1 MRRRARSILAVG
13 ALLIGGAGFAPIAQA
28 QPAGPAAADTDEVK
42 VFRAD
47 VTQEQVPLLLA
58 AGQDGH
64 ELGEQVPDRGTA
76 TVEVYL
82 TGRQA
87 DKLEKQGV
95 DLTEHTL
102 STGAEKRVGD
112 AAEGVFRPYSGS
124 GGLKEETLRT
134 ARENPGL
141 TKVVSIGRT
150 VKGQDI
156 LALKLTRQAK
166 KSKDGSRPA
175 VLYMSNQHAR
185 EWITPEMTRR
195 LLHHYLDNYKKDRR
209 IRELVDSTELWFVL
223 SANPDGYD
231 YTFENT
237 DNRLWRKNLRDVN
250 GDGSIGTGDGVDL
263 NRNFAYKWG
272 YDNEGSSPNPTSQT
286 YRGAGPGSEPET
298 KALDAFEKRI
308 GFTYGINYHSAA
320 ELLLYG
326 VGWQVATNT
335 PDDVLYKALAGTP
348 ENSAIPGYHPQ
359 VSSELYTTNG
369 EADGHAANVNG
380 MAMFT
385 PEMSTCQT
393 ASAVDPGDE
402 WNAGD
407 CQSGFNFP
415 DDERLIQQEFA
426 KNIPFALSVA
436 ETAAHPDRPSSSV
449 GLDAPDFTP
458 APFTTSYSRGAGQE
472 VSVVVRKSV
481 RHKELR
487 YRVNGGRTHEVALR
501 PWRGGETYGGEDNLY
516 FDEYRAKV
524 KDGDAGDKVEV
535 WFTGET
541 KSGRGTRSE
550 HFTYTVAERP
560 RADVL
565 VVTEE
570 AQEAQG
576 SQDAQ
581 ETQGSRDAREAKK
594 AEGARA
600 SHAQVYVDALK
611 ANGHRAAVWDVAAQG
626 APDALGVLG
635 HFGTVV
641 HHTGA
646 AVPGNA
652 TQLQLR
658 AFLNEGG
665 ELIEAGERAG
675 GNVDLGGG
683 TLSDDFSQYYLG
695 AYTRTSTT
703 GATGFTGSGRLDG
716 AGGALGDA
724 PGNPLD
730 NAGTYSVTSDELPA
744 DTYPR
749 FASEG
754 AGKFAG
760 TINPYGPYAGDW
772 MAAAVHTDDAYKR
785 LTRTVDLTGV
795 NASDRP
801 TLRTE
806 LLWDTERGY
815 DHALVEAH
823 TTGAD
828 DWTTL
833 PEEGGAT
840 ATAVPA
846 ECEAGFY
853 LDDHPWLEHYLT
865 QSDDG
870 CTATG
875 TTGRWNSL
883 TGSSGG
889 WRQAG
894 FDLSAYA
901 GKSVEVSI
909 AYVTDPGS
917 GGRGVLADETSL
929 VVGGTA
935 TATEGFETSLG
946 AWQVSGPPAGSPA
959 VLKDWARTGTL
970 FQTYGAVTTDDTVL
984 LGFGLEHLT
993 DPAARAALVRK
1004 ALRALDE

>member
-13 ALLIGGAGFAPIAQA
+13 ALLLGGAGFAPVAQA
-28 QPAGPAAADTDEVK
+28 QPASPETPDADEVK

-64 ELGEQVPDRGTA
+64 ELTERVPDRGTA

-82 TGRQA
+82 TDQQA
-87 DKLEKQGV
+87 GKLEKQGV
-95 DLTEHTL
+95 DLTEHAL
-102 STGAEKRVGD
+102 SSRAEKRVED
-112 AAEGVFRPYSGS
+112 AADGVFRPYSGS
-124 GGLKEETLRT
+124 GGLREEILRT
-134 ARENPGL
+134 ARQNPRL

-150 VKGQDI
+150 VNGQDI
-156 LALKLTRQAK
+156 LALKLTKNAK
-166 KSKDGSRPA
+166 ESKDGSKPS

-195 LLHHYLDNYKKDRR
+195 LMHHYLDKYDEDRR
-209 IRELVDSTELWFVL
+209 IRKLVDSTELWFLL

-237 DNRLWRKNLRDVN
+237 DNRLWRKNLRDNN
-250 GDGSIGTGDGVDL
+250 GDGALGAGDGVDL

-272 YDNEGSSPNPTSQT
+272 YDDEGSSPNPTSQT
-286 YRGAGPGSEPET
+286 YRGAGPNSEPET
-298 KALDAFEKRI
+298 KALDRFQKRI

-326 VGWQVATNT
+326 VGWQVATDT

-380 MAMFT
+380 TAMFT

-393 ASAVDPGDE
+393 VSEQDPDDE
-402 WNAGD
+402 WNAAD

-415 DDERLIQQEFA
+415 DDEKLIQQEFA

-436 ETAAHPDRPSSSV
+436 ESAAHPDRPSSSV
-449 GLDAPDFTP
+449 GLDAADFTP
-458 APFTTSYSRGAGQE
+458 DAFTTSYARGAAQE
-472 VSVVVRKSV
+472 VSVVARKSV
-481 RHKELR
+481 RDKELK
-487 YRVNGGRTHEVALR
+487 YRVNGGRTHDVRLK

-516 FDEYRAKV
+516 FDEYRAKIGHGER
-524 KDGDAGDKVEV
+524 GDRVEV

-541 KSGRGTRSE
+541 KGGKRTASE
-550 HFTYTVAERP
+550 HFTYKVAERP
-560 RADVL
+560 VADVL
-565 VVTEE
+565 VVAE
-570 AQEAQG
+570 
-576 SQDAQ
+576 
-581 ETQGSRDAREAKK
+581 
-594 AEGARA
+594 EGAKATQTRT
-600 SHAQVYVDALK
+600 YVDALRASGK
-611 ANGHRAAVWDVAAQG
+611 RAAVWDVATQG

-635 HFGTVV
+635 HFDTVV
-641 HHTGA
+641 HYTGA

-665 ELIEAGERAG
+665 RLIEAGEQAG
-675 GNVDLGGG
+675 GDVDLGGG
-683 TLSDDFSQYYLG
+683 SLSDDFSQYYLG

-703 GATGFTGSGRLDG
+703 GATGFTGTGRLDG
-716 AGGALGDA
+716 ATGVFGAA

-730 NAGTYSVTSDELPA
+730 TAGTYSVTSDELPA
-744 DTYPR
+744 DTYPQ

-754 AGKFAG
+754 AGRFAG
-760 TINPYGPYAGDW
+760 TVNPYGPYAGAW

-785 LTRTVDLTGV
+785 LTRTIDLTGV
-795 NASDRP
+795 TAADRP
-801 TLRTE
+801 TLRTQ

-823 TTGAD
+823 TTGGD

-833 PEEGGAT
+833 PEAGGAT
-840 ATAVPA
+840 GTAVPA
-846 ECEAGFY
+846 ECGAGFY
-853 LDDHPWLEHYLT
+853 IGGHPWLEHYLT
-865 QSDDG
+865 LSDDG
-870 CTATG
+870 CTAAG
-875 TTGRWNSL
+875 TTGQWNSL
-883 TGSSGG
+883 TGASGG
-889 WRQAG
+889 WRQVE

-901 GKSVEVSI
+901 GKSVDVSI

-917 GGRGVLADETSL
+917 GGRGVLADEASL
-929 VVGGTA
+929 VVGSTA
-935 TATEGFETSLG
+935 TGTEGFETSLG
-946 AWQVSGPPAGSPA
+946 AWRVSGPPAGSPA

-993 DPAARAALVRK
+993 EPAARAALVRQ

>member
-13 ALLIGGAGFAPIAQA
+13 ALLLGGAGFAPVAQA
-28 QPAGPAAADTDEVK
+28 QPASPETPDADEVK

-64 ELGEQVPDRGTA
+64 ELTERVPDRGTA

-82 TGRQA
+82 TDQQA

-95 DLTEHTL
+95 DLTEHSL
-102 STGAEKRVGD
+102 SGRAEKRVED
-112 AAEGVFRPYSGS
+112 AADGVFRPYSGS
-124 GGLKEETLRT
+124 GGLREEILRT
-134 ARENPGL
+134 ARQNPRL
-141 TKVVSIGRT
+141 TKVVSIGKT
-150 VKGQDI
+150 VNGQDI
-156 LALKLTRQAK
+156 LALKLTKNAK
-166 KSKDGSRPA
+166 ESKDGSKPS

-195 LLHHYLDNYKKDRR
+195 LMHHYLDKYDEDRR
-209 IRELVDSTELWFVL
+209 IRKLVDSTELWFLL

-237 DNRLWRKNLRDVN
+237 DNRLWRKNLRDNN
-250 GDGSIGTGDGVDL
+250 GDGALGAGDGVDL

-272 YDNEGSSPNPTSQT
+272 YDDEGSSPNPTSQT
-286 YRGAGPGSEPET
+286 YRGAGPNSEPET
-298 KALDAFEKRI
+298 KALDRFQKRI

-326 VGWQVATNT
+326 VGWQVATDT

-380 MAMFT
+380 TAMFT

-393 ASAVDPGDE
+393 VSEQDPDDE
-402 WNAGD
+402 WNAAD

-415 DDERLIQQEFA
+415 DDEKLIQQEFA

-436 ETAAHPDRPSSSV
+436 ESAAHPDRPSSSV
-449 GLDAPDFTP
+449 GLDAADFTP
-458 APFTTSYSRGAGQE
+458 DAFTTSYARGADQE
-472 VSVVVRKSV
+472 VSVVARKSV
-481 RHKELR
+481 RDKELK
-487 YRVNGGRTHEVALR
+487 YRVNGGRTHDVRLK

-516 FDEYRAKV
+516 FDEYRAKIRHGET
-524 KDGDAGDKVEV
+524 GDRVEV

-541 KSGRGTRSE
+541 KGGKRTASE
-550 HFTYTVAERP
+550 HFTYKVAQRP
-560 RADVL
+560 GADVL
-565 VVTEE
+565 VVAE
-570 AQEAQG
+570 
-576 SQDAQ
+576 
-581 ETQGSRDAREAKK
+581 
-594 AEGARA
+594 EGAKATQTRT
-600 SHAQVYVDALK
+600 YVDALRASGK
-611 ANGHRAAVWDVAAQG
+611 RAAVWDVATQG

-635 HFGTVV
+635 HFDTVV
-641 HHTGA
+641 HYTGA

-665 ELIEAGERAG
+665 RLIEAGEQAG
-675 GNVDLGGG
+675 GDVDLGGG
-683 TLSDDFSQYYLG
+683 SLSDDFSQYYLG
-695 AYTRTSTT
+695 AYTRTSTA
-703 GATGFTGSGRLDG
+703 GATGFTGTGRLDG
-716 AGGALGDA
+716 ATGAFGAA

-730 NAGTYSVTSDELPA
+730 AAGTYSVTSDELPA
-744 DTYPR
+744 DTYPQ

-754 AGKFAG
+754 AGEFAG
-760 TINPYGPYAGDW
+760 TVNPYGPYAGAW

-795 NASDRP
+795 TAADRP
-801 TLRTE
+801 TLRTQ

-833 PEEGGAT
+833 PEAGGAT
-840 ATAVPA
+840 GTAVPA
-846 ECEAGFY
+846 ECGAGFY
-853 LDDHPWLEHYLT
+853 IGGHPWLEHYLT
-865 QSDDG
+865 LSDDG

-875 TTGRWNSL
+875 TTGQWNSL
-883 TGSSGG
+883 TGASGG
-889 WRQAG
+889 WRQVE

-901 GKSVEVSI
+901 GKSVDVSI

-917 GGRGVLADETSL
+917 GGRGVLADEASL
-929 VVGGTA
+929 VVGSTA
-935 TATEGFETSLG
+935 TGTEGFETSLG
-946 AWQVSGPPAGSPA
+946 AWRVSGPPAGSPA

-993 DPAARAALVRK
+993 EPAARAALVRQ

>member
-13 ALLIGGAGFAPIAQA
+13 ALLIGGAGFAPVAQA
-28 QPAGPAAADTDEVK
+28 QPASPETPDADEVK

-64 ELGEQVPDRGTA
+64 ELTERVPDRGTA

-82 TGRQA
+82 TDQQA
-87 DKLEKQGV
+87 GKLEKQGV
-95 DLTEHTL
+95 DLTEHAL
-102 STGAEKRVGD
+102 SSRAEKRVED
-112 AAEGVFRPYSGS
+112 AADGVFRPYSGS
-124 GGLKEETLRT
+124 GGLREEILRT
-134 ARENPGL
+134 ARQNPRL

-150 VKGQDI
+150 VNGQDI
-156 LALKLTRQAK
+156 LALKLTKNAK
-166 KSKDGSRPA
+166 ESKDGSKPS

-195 LLHHYLDNYKKDRR
+195 LMHHYLDKYDEDRR
-209 IRELVDSTELWFVL
+209 IRKLVDSTELWFLL

-237 DNRLWRKNLRDVN
+237 DNRLWRKNLRDNN
-250 GDGSIGTGDGVDL
+250 GDGALGAGDGVDL

-272 YDNEGSSPNPTSQT
+272 YDDEGSSPNPTSQT
-286 YRGAGPGSEPET
+286 YRGAGPNSEPET
-298 KALDAFEKRI
+298 KALDRFQKRI

-326 VGWQVATNT
+326 VGWQVATDT

-380 MAMFT
+380 TAMFT

-393 ASAVDPGDE
+393 VSEQDPDDE
-402 WNAGD
+402 WNAAD

-415 DDERLIQQEFA
+415 DDEKLIQQEFA

-436 ETAAHPDRPSSSV
+436 ESAAHPDRPSSSV
-449 GLDAPDFTP
+449 GLDAADFTP
-458 APFTTSYSRGAGQE
+458 DAFTTSYARGAAQE
-472 VSVVVRKSV
+472 VSVVARKSV
-481 RHKELR
+481 RDKELK
-487 YRVNGGRTHEVALR
+487 YRVNGGRTHDVRLK

-516 FDEYRAKV
+516 FDEYRAKIGHGER
-524 KDGDAGDKVEV
+524 GDRVEV

-541 KSGRGTRSE
+541 KGGKRTASE
-550 HFTYTVAERP
+550 HFTYKVAERP
-560 RADVL
+560 VADVL
-565 VVTEE
+565 VVAE
-570 AQEAQG
+570 
-576 SQDAQ
+576 
-581 ETQGSRDAREAKK
+581 
-594 AEGARA
+594 EGAKATQTRT
-600 SHAQVYVDALK
+600 YVDALRASGK
-611 ANGHRAAVWDVAAQG
+611 RAAVWDVATQG

-635 HFGTVV
+635 HFDTVV
-641 HHTGA
+641 HYTGA

-665 ELIEAGERAG
+665 RLIEAGEQAG
-675 GNVDLGGG
+675 GDVDLGGG
-683 TLSDDFSQYYLG
+683 SLSDDFSQYYLG

-703 GATGFTGSGRLDG
+703 GATGFTGTGRLDG
-716 AGGALGDA
+716 ATGVFGAA

-730 NAGTYSVTSDELPA
+730 AAGTYSVTSDELPA
-744 DTYPR
+744 DTYPQ

-754 AGKFAG
+754 AGRFAG
-760 TINPYGPYAGDW
+760 TVNPYGPYAGAW

-785 LTRTVDLTGV
+785 LTRTIDLTGV
-795 NASDRP
+795 TAADRP
-801 TLRTE
+801 TLRTQ

-823 TTGAD
+823 TTGGD

-833 PEEGGAT
+833 PEAGGAT
-840 ATAVPA
+840 GTAVPA
-846 ECEAGFY
+846 ECGAGFY
-853 LDDHPWLEHYLT
+853 IGGHPWLEHYLT
-865 QSDDG
+865 LSDDG

-875 TTGRWNSL
+875 TTGQWNSL
-883 TGSSGG
+883 TGASGG
-889 WRQAG
+889 WRQVE

-901 GKSVEVSI
+901 GKSVDVSI

-917 GGRGVLADETSL
+917 GGRGVLADEASL
-929 VVGGTA
+929 VVGSTA
-935 TATEGFETSLG
+935 TGTEGFETSLG
-946 AWQVSGPPAGSPA
+946 AWRVSGPPAGSPA

-993 DPAARAALVRK
+993 EPAARAALVRQ

>member
-13 ALLIGGAGFAPIAQA
+13 ALLIGGASFAPVAQA
-28 QPAGPAAADTDEVK
+28 RPADPGTPDADEVK

-47 VTQEQVPLLLA
+47 VTQQQVPLLLA
-58 AGQDGH
+58 AGQDAH
-64 ELGEQVPDRGTA
+64 ELGERVPDGGTA
-76 TVEVYL
+76 AVEVLL
-82 TGRQA
+82 TDRQA
-87 DKLEKQGV
+87 KALEKKGV

-102 STGAEKRVGD
+102 SARAANRVE
-112 AAEGVFRPYSGS
+112 AAADGVFRPYSGS
-124 GGLKEETLRT
+124 NGLQEEILRT
-134 ARENPGL
+134 AQQNPGL
-141 TKVVSIGRT
+141 TKVVSIGKT
-150 VKGQDI
+150 VRGQDI
-156 LALKLTRQAK
+156 LALKLTRNAK
-166 KSKDGSRPA
+166 KAKDGSRPS

-195 LLHHYLDNYKKDRR
+195 LMHHYLDNYTKDRR
-209 IRELVDSTELWFVL
+209 VKKIVDSTELWFVL

-231 YTFENT
+231 YTFQ
-237 DNRLWRKNLRDVN
+237 DPANRLWRKNLRDVN
-250 GDGSIGTGDGVDL
+250 GDGVIGTGDGVDL

-272 YDNEGSSPNPTSQT
+272 YDDEGSSPNPTSET
-286 YRGAGPGSEPET
+286 YRGASPASEPET
-298 KALDAFEKRI
+298 KALDAFQKRI
-308 GFTYGINYHSAA
+308 GFKYGINYHSAA

-348 ENSAIPGYHPQ
+348 DNSAIPGYHPQ

-393 ASAVDPGDE
+393 ASDVDPDDQ
-402 WNAGD
+402 WNARD
-407 CQSGFNFP
+407 CRSGFTFP
-415 DDERLIQQEFA
+415 DDEKLIQQEFA
-426 KNIPFALSVA
+426 KNVPFALSVA
-436 ETAAHPDRPSSSV
+436 ETASHPDRPSSAV
-449 GLDAPDFTP
+449 GLEAADFTP
-458 APFTTSYSRGAGQE
+458 AAFTTSYSRGADQE
-472 VSVVVRKSV
+472 VSVVARKAVRD
-481 RHKELR
+481 KELK
-487 YRVNGGRTHEVALR
+487 YRVNGGRTLDMALK

-524 KDGDAGDKVEV
+524 KDGVPGDKVEV

-541 KSGRGTRSE
+541 PQGRKVSST

-565 VVTEE
+565 VVAE
-570 AQEAQG
+570 
-576 SQDAQ
+576 
-581 ETQGSRDAREAKK
+581 
-594 AEGARA
+594 EGAKA
-600 SHAQVYVDALK
+600 TQTQTYVDALR
-611 ANGHRAAVWDVAAQG
+611 ASGRRAAVWDVATQG

-635 HFGTVV
+635 HFDTVV
-641 HHTGA
+641 HYTGA
-646 AVPGNA
+646 ATPGNA

-665 ELIEAGERAG
+665 RLIEAGERAG
-675 GNVDLGGG
+675 GSVDLGDG
-683 TLSDDFSQYYLG
+683 TPSNDFSQYYLG
-695 AYTRTSTT
+695 AYTRTSTS
-703 GATGFTGSGRLDG
+703 GATGFTGSGKL
-716 AGGALGDA
+716 AGTSGALGGA

-730 NAGTYSVTSDELPA
+730 TAGTYSVTSDELPVA
-744 DTYPR
+744 GYPQ
-749 FASEG
+749 FASAG
-754 AGKFAG
+754 AGRFAG
-760 TINPYGPYAGDW
+760 TVNPYGPYAGDW
-772 MAAAVHTDDAYKR
+772 MVAAVHTDDAYKR
-785 LTRTVDLTGV
+785 LSRTVDLTGV
-795 NASDRP
+795 TAADRP
-801 TLRTE
+801 TLRTQ

-823 TTGAD
+823 TTGAG

-833 PEEGGAT
+833 PEAGGAT
-840 ATAVPA
+840 GTAVPE
-846 ECEAGFY
+846 ECGAGFY
-853 LDDHPWLEHYLT
+853 MGEHPWLEHYLT
-865 QSDDG
+865 QTDEG
-870 CTATG
+870 CTAAG
-875 TTGRWNSL
+875 TTGQWNSL

-889 WRQAG
+889 WRQVE

-901 GKSVEVSI
+901 GKSVEVSV

-917 GGRGVLADETSL
+917 GGRGVLADEASL

-935 TATEGFETSLG
+935 TGTEGFETSLG
-946 AWQVSGPPAGSPA
+946 AWQVPGPPAGSPA

-993 DPAARAALVRK
+993 APADRAALVRQ